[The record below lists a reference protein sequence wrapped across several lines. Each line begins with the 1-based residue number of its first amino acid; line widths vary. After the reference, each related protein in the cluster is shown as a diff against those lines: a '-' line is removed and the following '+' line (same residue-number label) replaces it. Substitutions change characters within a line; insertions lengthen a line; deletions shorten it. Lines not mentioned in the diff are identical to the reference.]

1 MQSAAVRSATISF
14 HTNGSRVGFDMGRL
28 FAANGVGMK
37 VLKEE
42 RTVEIVVK
50 KSRFIAIARTC
61 TSPAQVKSLVDE
73 TRSKYEGATHVVHA
87 AVIGNQFSFSDDHE
101 PKNTAGRPVF
111 EVVKGSGITNI
122 IVLVV
127 RYFGGTLLG
136 TGGLVKAYGDSAK
149 AVLDGIQTEELVQKA
164 DFSMEIGYELY
175 ENMKRLLA
183 SLDATV
189 NREDFGTTIVLEGTV
204 PETSLEKLKTC
215 VADMTN
221 GRCTVQISSRPI
233 VL

>member
-1 MQSAAVRSATISF
+1 MR
-14 HTNGSRVGFDMGRL
+14 
-28 FAANGVGMK
+28 

-61 TSPAQVKSLVDE
+61 TSPAQEKSLVDE

-87 AVIGNQFSFSDDHE
+87 AVMGNQFSFSDDHE

-149 AVLDGIQTEELVQKA
+149 AVLDGIETEELVQKTR
-164 DFSMEIGYELY
+164 FSMEIGYELY
-175 ENMKRLLA
+175 ESMKRLLA
-183 SLDATV
+183 SLDAV
-189 NREDFGTTIVLEGTV
+189 VDKEYFGTAVVLGGSV
-204 PETSLEKLKTC
+204 PADVLDKLRAC

-221 GRCTVQISSRPI
+221 GRCKVETPSQS
-233 VL
+233 

>member
-1 MQSAAVRSATISF
+1 M
-14 HTNGSRVGFDMGRL
+14 
-28 FAANGVGMK
+28 
-37 VLKEE
+37 
-42 RTVEIVVK
+42 K

-87 AVIGNQFSFSDDHE
+87 AVMGNQFSFSDDHE

-149 AVLDGIQTEELVQKA
+149 AVLDGIETEELVQKTR
-164 DFSMEIGYELY
+164 FSMEIGYELY
-175 ENMKRLLA
+175 ESMKRLLA
-183 SLDATV
+183 SLDAV
-189 NREDFGTTIVLEGTV
+189 VDKEDFGTTIVLGGSV
-204 PETSLEKLKTC
+204 PADALDKLRAC
-215 VADMTN
+215 VADTTN
-221 GRCTVQISSRPI
+221 GRCKVETPSQS
-233 VL
+233 